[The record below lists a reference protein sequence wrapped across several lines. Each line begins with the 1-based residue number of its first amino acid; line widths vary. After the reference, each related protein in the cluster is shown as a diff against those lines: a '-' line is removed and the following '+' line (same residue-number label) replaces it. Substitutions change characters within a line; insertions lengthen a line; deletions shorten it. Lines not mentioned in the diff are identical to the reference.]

1 MVKFYAQWTNVKDEI
16 ISMSRG
22 WDKQKVWI
30 PDMIQTYDLPYTRWA
45 LYPLSYGETKESE
58 AIS

>member
-1 MVKFYAQWTNVKDEI
+1 MKDEI

-45 LYPLSYGETKESE
+45 LYPLSYEETMESE